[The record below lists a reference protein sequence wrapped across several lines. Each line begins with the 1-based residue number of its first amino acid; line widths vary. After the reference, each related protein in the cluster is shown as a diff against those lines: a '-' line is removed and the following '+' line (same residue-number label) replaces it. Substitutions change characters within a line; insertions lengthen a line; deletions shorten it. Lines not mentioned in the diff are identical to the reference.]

1 MNLVKIYFNFEIN
14 LKIFIIIW
22 KYNNY
27 KIFLL
32 KIFYNI
38 FNYGGEL
45 NFAENNIENEIINN
59 PLIIYLKL
67 NISLS

>member
-1 MNLVKIYFNFEIN
+1 M
-14 LKIFIIIW
+14 
-22 KYNNY
+22 
-27 KIFLL
+27 
-32 KIFYNI
+32 YNI